1 LLQRPPSRRS
11 RHAQWQRDYRAR
23 ERTGV
28 KIAPAPY
35 DGQMVDFLVHTHWF
49 DSAVADDQ
57 CEVGKAIGSA
67 MKDAAKGA

>member
-1 LLQRPPSRRS
+1 
-11 RHAQWQRDYRAR
+11 
-23 ERTGV
+23 V

-35 DGQMVDFLVHTHWF
+35 DGQVVDFLVHTHWF

-57 CEVGKAIGSA
+57 REVGKAIGAA